1 MSAPGQ
7 VGRVPEKK
15 TLGDDPVQIE
25 AFCANARRN
34 RSSVKVGTDHN
45 RVVTDPVQDYAGGA
59 STSRS
64 DPPPPYYEDLCAQMS
79 MLATGQQRLHD
90 DITSLRHD
98 FDAQRAIDNQRWTAA
113 AAYVQWMTAM
123 YPDYPFHPPPPPQ

>member
-1 MSAPGQ
+1 MTRQAIDVKESAYGRQPALFLFGFLFDFFSHLGCQISRDRFCFMSAPGQ

-45 RVVTDPVQDYAGGA
+45 RVVTDPVQDF
-59 STSRS
+59 
-64 DPPPPYYEDLCAQMS
+64 EK
-79 MLATGQQRLHD
+79 ATK
-90 DITSLRHD
+90 
-98 FDAQRAIDNQRWTAA
+98 RADR
-113 AAYVQWMTAM
+113 
-123 YPDYPFHPPPPPQ
+123 